1 MPPRPI
7 IIDCDPG
14 QDDALA
20 ILLALAS
27 PEELE
32 VLAVTAVAGNVPLAL
47 TEKNA
52 RKIVELAGRCRHPGA
67 RRLRSGAATRPGL
80 RHACPRPDRPRWRRA
95 ARARRRRSPTAHAV
109 DVIIDTLRAQPG
121 AVTLC
126 PIGPLTNIASAIQ
139 RAPDIVAHIDQIVLM
154 GGAIGEGN
162 VTPAAEFNIFAD
174 PHAAAIVF
182 ESGARLIMLGL
193 DVTHQVLATPERVRA
208 IAEPDTAVSR
218 AVVGLLEFYNIFD
231 QTRRNRPGAPMH
243 DPCVIAYL
251 LRPELFAGRDCH
263 VAIETAGEHTLGRTV
278 VDWSGRGSRHG
289 QCDRHPP
296 GRCGGLFC
304 AADRAAG
311 AALDFAAAGSGA
323 SHWPRAQGPRRSP
336 PGHRRSRIMR
346 GRDDEAELAI
356 GLELLLVEELVGG
369 RLIGKRGIGAA
380 IAEQRQRQILDQ
392 GGLQVDQGRRL
403 LVGVAD
409 RADDISLFPRA

>member
-27 PEELE
+27 PEDLE

-52 RKIVELAGRCRHPGA
+52 RKIVELAGRSDIPVHAGCDRALQRDPVSATHVHGQTGLDGA
-67 RRLRSGAATRPGL
+67 ELPE
-80 RHACPRPDRPRWRRA
+80 PRAPLAD
-95 ARARRRRSPTAHAV
+95 AHAV
-109 DVIIDTLRAQPG
+109 DVIIDLVRAQPG

-193 DVTHQVLATPERVRA
+193 DVTHQVLATPARVRA

-251 LRPELFAGRDCH
+251 LRPDLFAGRDCH

-278 VDWSGRGSRHG
+278 VDWSGRG
-289 QCDRHPP
+289 
-296 GRCGGLFC
+296 
-304 AADRAAG
+304 
-311 AALDFAAAGSGA
+311 A
-323 SHWPRAQGPRRSP
+323 STANATVIH
-336 PGHRRSRIMR
+336 
-346 GRDDEAELAI
+346 
-356 GLELLLVEELVGG
+356 
-369 RLIGKRGIGAA
+369 
-380 IAEQRQRQILDQ
+380 
-392 GGLQVDQGRRL
+392 QVDAEGFFALLTERL
-403 LVGVAD
+403 ARL
-409 RADDISLFPRA
+409 

>member
-27 PEELE
+27 PEDLE

-52 RKIVELAGRCRHPGA
+52 RKIVELAGRSDIPVHAGCDRALQRDPVSATHVHGQTGLDGAELPEPGA
-67 RRLRSGAATRPGL
+67 PLA
-80 RHACPRPDRPRWRRA
+80 D
-95 ARARRRRSPTAHAV
+95 AHAV
-109 DVIIDTLRAQPG
+109 DVIIDLVRAQPG

-139 RAPDIVAHIDQIVLM
+139 RAPDIVAHIDEIVLM

-193 DVTHQVLATPERVRA
+193 DVTHQVLATPARVRA

-278 VDWSGRGSRHG
+278 VDWSGRG
-289 QCDRHPP
+289 
-296 GRCGGLFC
+296 
-304 AADRAAG
+304 AG
-311 AALDFAAAGSGA
+311 TANATVI
-323 SHWPRAQGPRRSP
+323 H
-336 PGHRRSRIMR
+336 
-346 GRDDEAELAI
+346 
-356 GLELLLVEELVGG
+356 
-369 RLIGKRGIGAA
+369 
-380 IAEQRQRQILDQ
+380 
-392 GGLQVDQGRRL
+392 QVDAEGFFALLTERL
-403 LVGVAD
+403 ARL
-409 RADDISLFPRA
+409 